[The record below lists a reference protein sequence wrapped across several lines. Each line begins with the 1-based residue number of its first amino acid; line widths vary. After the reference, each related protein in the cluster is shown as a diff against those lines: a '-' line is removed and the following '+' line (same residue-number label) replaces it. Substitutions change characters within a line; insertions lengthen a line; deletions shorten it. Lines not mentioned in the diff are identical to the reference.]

1 MSARRSSEHS
11 GGRGKGLQLTFTEL
25 LGAHPYL
32 TWVLRRRVLGWPSA
46 LCNTWRTHSSCEPQ
60 SMVSAQCQ
68 VTRAQILCPVRTIGL
83 GVRPARKPLTTWAR
97 TLLCLSCLRAPENSL
112 GEWGGVRDE
121 GLFFLPFLF
130 VTKVF
135 LLGGN
140 IPLAP
145 VARVHFS
152 PVMYVPL
159 YHNFCVYFCPLR
171 VTVTSFCPSALFVA
185 LKLNKY
191 LREGREKG
199 RW

>member
-60 SMVSAQCQ
+60 SMVSSQCQ

-112 GEWGGVRDE
+112 GEWGGE
-121 GLFFLPFLF
+121 GWGALLSSFPFCYQGLPPWWQHSPGSRGQGTFLSCD
-130 VTKVF
+130 V
-135 LLGGN
+135 
-140 IPLAP
+140 
-145 VARVHFS
+145 
-152 PVMYVPL
+152 
-159 YHNFCVYFCPLR
+159 CP
-171 VTVTSFCPSALFVA
+171 TIS
-185 LKLNKY
+185 
-191 LREGREKG
+191 
-199 RW
+199 

>member
-112 GEWGGVRDE
+112 GEWGGWGMR
-121 GLFFLPFLF
+121 GSSFFLS
-130 VTKVF
+130 F
-135 LLGGN
+135 LL
-140 IPLAP
+140 PRSSSL
-145 VARVHFS
+145 VATFPWLPWPGYISLLWCMSH
-152 PVMYVPL
+152 YII
-159 YHNFCVYFCPLR
+159 
-171 VTVTSFCPSALFVA
+171 TSVCISVL
-185 LKLNKY
+185 
-191 LREGREKG
+191 
-199 RW
+199 